1 MPECYPVTKRTVL
14 VPAFCIIFQTAVRKG
29 NAVSYITFENVT
41 KEYHT
46 GGETVLAA
54 NNVCF
59 EMEKGELSVVLGP
72 SGAGKTTILN
82 LLGGMDRVTS
92 GKIIVD
98 GKEITSLSGRELTE
112 YRRLDV
118 GFVFQFYNLMPNL
131 TALENVEL
139 ARQVCPNALDP
150 VQVLEQVGLGE
161 RMNNFPA
168 QLSGGEQQRVSIA
181 RALCKNPAL
190 LLCDE
195 PTGALDSKTG
205 VQVLRL
211 LVNICREHGAT
222 VVIITHNAL
231 IAPLGTRVIHMKNG
245 GISAVEL
252 NAHPASVEEIAW

>member
-1 MPECYPVTKRTVL
+1 M
-14 VPAFCIIFQTAVRKG
+14 
-29 NAVSYITFENVT
+29 SYITFENVT

-92 GKIIVD
+92 GKITVD

-139 ARQVCPNALDP
+139 AREVCPRALDP
-150 VQVLEQVGLGE
+150 VEVLKQVGLGE

-181 RALCKNPAL
+181 RALAKNPKI

-195 PTGALDSKTG
+195 PTGALDYKTG
-205 VQVLRL
+205 KQVLAL
-211 LVNICREHGAT
+211 LQATCRQKGRT
-222 VVIITHNAL
+222 VIVITHNSAL
-231 IAPLGTRVIHMKNG
+231 AAMADRVIRINSGRVVDMQCNPNPTP
-245 GISAVEL
+245 VERI
-252 NAHPASVEEIAW
+252 EW

>member
-1 MPECYPVTKRTVL
+1 M
-14 VPAFCIIFQTAVRKG
+14 
-29 NAVSYITFENVT
+29 SYITFENVT

-98 GKEITSLSGRELTE
+98 GKEITSLTGRELTE

-118 GFVFQFYNLMPNL
+118 GFVFQFYNLIPTL

-139 ARQVCPNALDP
+139 VRDICPGATP
-150 VQVLEQVGLGE
+150 AVQALEQVGLLDHKYQ
-161 RMNNFPA
+161 FPS

-181 RALCKNPAL
+181 RAVSKNPKM

-195 PTGALDSKTG
+195 PTGALDSETG
-205 VQVLRL
+205 VQILTL
-211 LVNICREHGAT
+211 LQNLSRQQEKT
-222 VVIITHNAL
+222 VIIVTHNAAL
-231 IAPLGTRVIHMKNG
+231 AEAADKVIRLKNG
-245 GISAVEL
+245 KIRDITVNAQPKAVSE
-252 NAHPASVEEIAW
+252 VAW

>member
-1 MPECYPVTKRTVL
+1 MAYIEFKDVTRVYGSDGSEVHAL
-14 VPAFCIIFQTAVRKG
+14 DGA
-29 NAVSYITFENVT
+29 SFEV
-41 KEYHT
+41 ER
-46 GGETVLAA
+46 
-54 NNVCF
+54 
-59 EMEKGELSVVLGP
+59 GELAVILGA
-72 SGAGKTTILN
+72 SGAGKTTALN
-82 LLGGMDRVTS
+82 ILGGMDGATS
-92 GKIIVD
+92 GRVVVD
-98 GKEITSLSGRELTE
+98 GRDISAASEDDLVE
-112 YRRLDV
+112 YRRADV
-118 GFVFQFYNLMPNL
+118 GFVFQFYNLVPNL

-139 ARQVCPNALDP
+139 ASQICPDSLDA
-150 VQVLEQVGLGE
+150 VECLRKVGLGD
-161 RMNNFPA
+161 RMANFPA